1 MDPSDV
7 DIATLKSFKLHTQK
21 SLLTYSPTNIN
32 STLVI
37 ICVDENNQ
45 PIKIHQTNNNLEDQN
60 TIFEQDLNQLFS
72 SSSNDNPISFSPEA
86 FHYLKDHKLTG
97 GSKEFELKLIL
108 GIILYLTKKRV
119 LVDSDKNF
127 ENLPKM
133 IEILLSS
140 SANKNNVDSVNDISS
155 QLTLHDQLFG
165 TSSISRSSRP
175 VTAETEG
182 FGGRNTSVNHNS
194 NNGNGNNS
202 QLLPKN
208 KRIYIEKLLK
218 SFQTA
223 ANSSMVNNFFGDE
236 YFGRFSNF
244 CGNIYEDYLAKD
256 NIKNGYRK
264 EAMLHLYLTVSE

>member
-1 MDPSDV
+1 MDSSDV

-60 TIFEQDLNQLFS
+60 TIFENDLNQLFS
-72 SSSNDNPISFSPEA
+72 TSSDNPISFSPEA

-108 GIILYLTKKRV
+108 GIILYLAKKKV

-133 IEILLSS
+133 IEVLLSS
-140 SANKNNVDSVNDISS
+140 SANKNVDSVNDASS
-155 QLTLHDQLFG
+155 ELTLHDQLFG
-165 TSSISRSSRP
+165 IPSVSRNSRP

-182 FGGRNTSVNHNS
+182 FGGRNTSSGNNS
-194 NNGNGNNS
+194 NNS

-208 KRIYIEKLLK
+208 NRIYIEKLLK
-218 SFQTA
+218 SFQA

-244 CGNIYEDYLAKD
+244 CGNIYEDYLAKE

-264 EAMLHLYLTVSE
+264 EAMLHLYLTVPNRFLISNN